1 MKPLNSMERKNEKEG
16 VRGRLRSIKAQSSVE
31 FMLIFI
37 LFMAI
42 LTVVVAAV
50 LQNTQGIFS
59 STLDLEAENTLSL
72 VKSRLDTAYLE
83 GSGFSTN
90 FTLPQTVM
98 VFNYSINI
106 SSKFLIMEVNNQTY
120 SKILLTNSTAGT
132 LRKGENMVKNA
143 DGVLVIS

>member
-1 MKPLNSMERKNEKEG
+1 MERKNEKEG